1 MPTPTATKKEVP
13 AAQALIYTIQ
23 RAIEA
28 IDRLKETQDEWD
40 AKRAAG
46 KDGSVTQMHCRILAD
61 AISVYVATLVDG
73 SGRGH
78 SLLKSYAPHN
88 FVKDFVKLPIVK
100 QCKLNRHN
108 RSAHESRSYGF
119 FVNPKDILE
128 SQLKAWLNE
137 AIYFLVKIPEKK
149 QTNEQI

>member
-1 MPTPTATKKEVP
+1 MKKEVP

-23 RAIEA
+23 RAVEA
-28 IDRLKETQDEWD
+28 IDWLKETQDEWD

-46 KDGSVTQMHCRILAD
+46 KDGSTTQMHCRILAD
-61 AISVYVATLVDG
+61 VISVYVATLIDG

-88 FVKDFVKLPIVK
+88 FVKEFIKLPIVK
-100 QCKLNRHN
+100 KCKLNRHN

-119 FVNPKDILE
+119 FVQPQEILE
-128 SQLKAWLNE
+128 SPLKAWLKE
-137 AIYFLVKIPEKK
+137 AIYFLVSIPEQKK
-149 QTNEQI
+149 DK

>member
-1 MPTPTATKKEVP
+1 MKKEVP

-23 RAIEA
+23 RAVEA
-28 IDRLKETQDEWD
+28 IDWLKETQDEWD

-46 KDGSVTQMHCRILAD
+46 KDGAVTQMHCRILAD
-61 AISVYVATLVDG
+61 VISVYVATLIDG

-88 FVKDFVKLPIVK
+88 FVNEFLKLPIVK
-100 QCKLNRHN
+100 KCKLNRHN

-119 FVNPKDILE
+119 FVQPKEILE
-128 SQLKAWLNE
+128 SPLRAWLKE
-137 AIYFLVKIPEKK
+137 AIYFLISVPEQEKNK
-149 QTNEQI
+149 